1 MWNNKENCLELLGE
15 LGKLELNTLT
25 KCYVFKKY
33 IGKVNLPTLPVE
45 FAVNLFSS
53 NNLLKVGELIIH
65 LPIDELMA
73 NLTLEYQVSI
83 SEKALTANTFTK
95 FYSHVKEDLIYLEE
109 LAYNYVKYVKEL
121 IKSIGNSKDKSID
134 RLDAVKKSLENLNIN
149 TKDNNEN

>member
-45 FAVNLFSS
+45 FAINLFSS
-53 NNLLKVGELIIH
+53 NNLLKAGKLIIH
-65 LPIDELMA
+65 LPVDELMT
-73 NLTLEYQVSI
+73 NLTLEYQVNI

-95 FYSHVKEDLIYLEE
+95 FYSHVKEDLTYLEE
-109 LAYNYVKYVKEL
+109 LAYSYVRYAKEL
-121 IKSIGNSKDKSID
+121 IKSIGNTKDKSID
-134 RLDAVKKSLENLNIN
+134 KLDAVKQSLENLNIN
-149 TKDNNEN
+149 IKDNNEN

>member
-15 LGKLELNTLT
+15 LGRLELNTLT

-33 IGKVNLPTLPVE
+33 IGKVNLPTLPIE
-45 FAVNLFSS
+45 FAVSLFSS

-83 SEKALTANTFTK
+83 SEKALAANTFTK
-95 FYSHVKEDLIYLEE
+95 FYSYVKEDLIYLEE
-109 LAYNYVKYVKEL
+109 LAYNYVKYAKEL
-121 IKSIGNSKDKSID
+121 IKSMGNSKDKSID

>member
-53 NNLLKVGELIIH
+53 NNLLKAGKLIIH
-65 LPIDELMA
+65 LPVDELMT
-73 NLTLEYQVSI
+73 NLTLEYQVNI

-95 FYSHVKEDLIYLEE
+95 FYSHVKEDLTYLEE
-109 LAYNYVKYVKEL
+109 LAYSYVRYAKEL
-121 IKSIGNSKDKSID
+121 IKSIGNTKDKSID
-134 RLDAVKKSLENLNIN
+134 KLDAVKQSLENLNIN
-149 TKDNNEN
+149 IKDNNEN